1 MLVAKLGNLEPTEQQ
16 LAAALEQLD
25 ASLVG
30 CAVFNIWVPPKT
42 GGWRQ
47 VDAIIW
53 TPQRC
58 IVVEVKGFTTM
69 QSGAL
74 TASANGSWRI
84 DGARAA
90 LHSQG
95 TDDEQGIVNPFQQV
109 LARAFDLKNHLSR
122 NGFDGPFVDA
132 MVVLYPQPGCAITMD
147 TVSPP
152 YGARLLVADPS
163 NTNALHGH
171 LAAISRGKVRWTA
184 NDIVKALASLNLPD
198 EISTDDLTAAGF
210 PEHNPQGTT
219 ATAQLVGTHPTAT
232 IAAIPPDVSPRIPPQ
247 TVSSPT
253 PAALH
258 PTAPITASTVGA
270 APTPVPVT
278 RRHTPEAESAAT
290 WSTPLAAQPPV
301 PVHNSPNPSTPLP
314 RMPRTPT
321 RSRPIRRKRSFRRAG
336 PTVAAIALLGSVF
349 TVVLTLAPNILD
361 NFASADDPVTP
372 VSFTTPSQNIACT
385 IGTDPAGDFVRCDV
399 AEYTYLTPPP
409 EIGCAPQDWGHTS
422 LIRRGSDA
430 NFACATDFL
439 IGRGFPQQG
448 YGTTVTAGRFSC
460 SVTED
465 AVTCKERGG
474 ASFRV
479 SRHQAQHTPRP

>member
-1 MLVAKLGNLEPTEQQ
+1 MHPW
-16 LAAALEQLD
+16 
-25 ASLVG
+25 SLRSLQHL
-30 CAVFNIWVPPKT
+30 VPPKT

-198 EISTDDLTAAGF
+198 EISTDDLTAAGS
-210 PEHNPQGTT
+210 PSTT
-219 ATAQLVGTHPTAT
+219 PKEQ
-232 IAAIPPDVSPRIPPQ
+232 
-247 TVSSPT
+247 
-253 PAALH
+253 
-258 PTAPITASTVGA
+258 
-270 APTPVPVT
+270 
-278 RRHTPEAESAAT
+278 RRP
-290 WSTPLAAQPPV
+290 
-301 PVHNSPNPSTPLP
+301 HNS
-314 RMPRTPT
+314 
-321 RSRPIRRKRSFRRAG
+321 
-336 PTVAAIALLGSVF
+336 
-349 TVVLTLAPNILD
+349 
-361 NFASADDPVTP
+361 SA
-372 VSFTTPSQNIACT
+372 
-385 IGTDPAGDFVRCDV
+385 
-399 AEYTYLTPPP
+399 LTPPRP
-409 EIGCAPQDWGHTS
+409 SPQSRPTS
-422 LIRRGSDA
+422 PRASRRRPFHRPLRQHFIRQHLSPPPLWARHQPPFPSPAATPLKLRVRPPGAHHSPRNPQCQYITRRTRLPLYRACRGRLQGRDRFAGSDPSEEQSHRR
-430 NFACATDFL
+430 CH
-439 IGRGFPQQG
+439 R
-448 YGTTVTAGRFSC
+448 TTR
-460 SVTED
+460 
-465 AVTCKERGG
+465 
-474 ASFRV
+474 
-479 SRHQAQHTPRP
+479 